1 MNLKTKQKGF
11 TLVELLIVIVVI
23 AILAA
28 ISIVAYNGI
37 QNRAKT
43 TSAAATAA
51 TVVKKAE
58 AANAIASTYPA
69 AAADF
74 SAQSDSSFAGSG
86 IELIALASLTSS
98 AKPNQVTY
106 ERCNAVASGAVPNIA
121 RIQSWDYTAG
131 AKAAYEYLGN
141 TNAGS
146 CTGWVVVTGG
156 PY

>member
-43 TSAAATAA
+43 TSAAASAA

-58 AANAIASTYPA
+58 AANAITSSYPA
-69 AAADF
+69 SQGDFAAQKA
-74 SAQSDSSFAGSG
+74 SDLAGSG
-86 IELIALASLTSS
+86 ITLIAPASLTASS
-98 AKPNQVTY
+98 KPSEVTY
-106 ERCNAVASGAVPNIA
+106 EKCSTPANTNIA
-121 RIQSWDYTAG
+121 RVQSWDYGAG
-131 AKAAYEYLGN
+131 AKAAYNYLGN
-141 TNAGS
+141 SGAGS
-146 CTGWVVVTGG
+146 CTGWTVVTGG

>member
-43 TSAAATAA
+43 TSAAASAA

-58 AANAIASTYPA
+58 AANAIASSYPA
-69 AAADF
+69 AVADF
-74 SAQSDSSFAGSG
+74 SAQPDSSLAGSG
-86 IELIALASLTSS
+86 ITLVAAISATS
-98 AKPNQVTY
+98 KPSEVTY
-106 ERCNAVASGAVPNIA
+106 EKCTTPANTNVARVRA
-121 RIQSWDYTAG
+121 WDYGAG
-131 AKAAYEYLGN
+131 AAGAYNYLGG
-141 TNAGS
+141 TSTTCTTYGS
-146 CTGWVVVTGG
+146 PITGG
-156 PY
+156 PF

>member
-86 IELIALASLTSS
+86 ITLIATASLTSS
-98 AKPNQVTY
+98 SKPSEATY
-106 ERCNAVASGAVPNIA
+106 EKCTAPANTNLA
-121 RIQSWDYTAG
+121 RVQTWDYGAG
-131 AKAAYEYLGN
+131 AKAAYNYLGG
-141 TNAGS
+141 TSSTS
-146 CTGWVVVTGG
+146 CTTWTAVTGG

>member
-43 TSAAATAA
+43 TSAAASAA
-51 TVVKKAE
+51 TVVKKEE
-58 AANAIASTYPA
+58 AAKAITSSYPA
-69 AAADF
+69 SQGDFAAQKD
-74 SAQSDSSFAGSG
+74 SDLAGSG
-86 IELIALASLTSS
+86 ITLLSAAPTANSKPSEVSYEKCTVPANTNLARVRVWDYGAGAAAAYNYLGGTSS
-98 AKPNQVTY
+98 
-106 ERCNAVASGAVPNIA
+106 S
-121 RIQSWDYTAG
+121 
-131 AKAAYEYLGN
+131 
-141 TNAGS
+141 S
-146 CTGWVVVTGG
+146 CTTWAFVSGG

>member
-1 MNLKTKQKGF
+1 MNLRTKQKGF

-43 TSAAATAA
+43 TSAAASSA

-58 AANAIASTYPA
+58 AANAIASSYPA
-69 AAADF
+69 TAADF
-74 SAQSDSSFAGSG
+74 TAQKDSDLAGSG
-86 IELIALASLTSS
+86 LTLIATASLTSS
-98 AKPNQVTY
+98 SKPSEVTY
-106 ERCNAVASGAVPNIA
+106 EKCTAPANTNLA
-121 RIQSWDYTAG
+121 RVQSWDYGAG
-131 AKAAYEYLGN
+131 AKAAYNYLGG
-141 TNAGS
+141 TS
-146 CTGWVVVTGG
+146 STTCTTWTAVTGG

>member
-43 TSAAATAA
+43 TSAAASAA

-58 AANAIASTYPA
+58 AANAIASSYPTT
-69 AAADF
+69 AADF
-74 SAQSDSSFAGSG
+74 TAQKDSDLAGSG
-86 IELIALASLTSS
+86 ITLVTPSSTVPGSASKTSE
-98 AKPNQVTY
+98 VTY
-106 ERCNAVASGAVPNIA
+106 EKCTVPANTNVARVQSFDYGAG
-121 RIQSWDYTAG
+121 T
-131 AKAAYEYLGN
+131 KAAYNYLGG
-141 TNAGS
+141 TS
-146 CTGWVVVTGG
+146 STTCTTWTAVTGG